1 MYAAVARAREVLAEE
16 DLVLDQYTAF
26 AQLLATFHEED
37 HHPDVRT
44 HATPTPHTPH
54 TTTHAHTPR
63 HTSQKKRKRK
73 RKHDTHDTQIP

>member
-44 HATPTPHTPH
+44 HAT
-54 TTTHAHTPR
+54 HATR
-63 HTSQKKRKRK
+63 HTRHHTKEKGKENT
-73 RKHDTHDTQIP
+73 THDTQIP

>member
-37 HHPDVRT
+37 HHPDVRRT
-44 HATPTPHTPH
+44 HATT
-54 TTTHAHTPR
+54 
-63 HTSQKKRKRK
+63 HTS
-73 RKHDTHDTQIP
+73 HDTKEKGKENTTHDTQIP